1 MTSSAVEGRSGSPTS
16 SDDTRSKRGAKTDA
30 TSHEPRLGYMPA
42 LDGVRAIAVSAVLL
56 YHGNLGWFSGG
67 FLGVDVFFVLSG
79 YLITSVLLDA
89 RRANGGPLGLPRFYL
104 HRARR
109 LLPAL
114 FLMLAGTVAYT
125 VIFLPHEAAKLR
137 GDLFAALGYV
147 QNWYLILHQQSYFAA
162 AGRPPMLQHLWS
174 LAIEEQFY
182 LVWPLLLGLLLKYW
196 RPTRLK
202 LALGI
207 LAAAA
212 ASSLLMA
219 VLYRSGA
226 DPSRV
231 YYGADTHSSGLLI
244 GAALA
249 ILAPPWRLRGKTG
262 RMAPIAL
269 EVAGVVGLF
278 AIVWSFVSITEF
290 DDALYRGG
298 YFLFSFVAALVI
310 VVAVHPAA
318 RLSHGILASPPM
330 IWIGKRSYGI
340 YLWHWPVYLVTR
352 PGQDIPLTGIPL
364 FVLRVAITLGIAAF
378 SYRFVEM
385 PIRNGALGRRIQ
397 AIRQSS
403 THERRRSLRRLGLVG
418 TGVIATT
425 VLLGLGLAAAQPAG
439 PPPGFPTKA
448 ARIPITTA
456 PKASN
461 QPTSPPTSPPTSA
474 GPATTLAPLD
484 PNGRVTA
491 IGDSVMLGAR
501 NALQRDI
508 GPRLQID
515 ADVSRHFGNGLDV
528 VRALRDAGQLGD
540 EVIIHLGTNGTIPE
554 DQFDEMMQLLSG
566 VKRVVVVNLKV
577 DQPWEGPDN
586 ETLAAAVPRYPNAV
600 LFDWN
605 AVAREHPEFFVA
617 DGVHLTNEGQAYYA
631 LVIASKL

>member
-1 MTSSAVEGRSGSPTS
+1 MTSSTKGRSASPTS
-16 SDDTRSKRGAKTDA
+16 DDARSTRAGKTHA
-30 TSHEPRLGYMPA
+30 ESHQPRLGYMPA

-114 FLMLAGTVAYT
+114 FLMLAVTVAYT

-147 QNWYLILHQQSYFAA
+147 QNWYLILHHQSYFAA

-182 LVWPLLLGLLLKYW
+182 LVWPLILGLVLKYL
-196 RPTRLK
+196 RPTRFK

-207 LAAAA
+207 LGGAAL
-212 ASSLLMA
+212 SSLLMA
-219 VLYRSGA
+219 ALYRSGG

-231 YYGADTHSSGLLI
+231 YYGADTHCSGLLV

-262 RMAPIAL
+262 RMAPVAL
-269 EVAGVVGLF
+269 EAAGVVGLI
-278 AIVWSFVSITEF
+278 AMAWCFVSINEF

-298 YFLFSFVAALVI
+298 YFLFAFVAAVVV

-318 RLSHGILASPPM
+318 RLSHGVLASRPM

-340 YLWHWPVYLVTR
+340 YLWHWPIYLVTR

-364 FVLRVAITLGIAAF
+364 FVLRVAITFGIAAF

-385 PIRNGALGRRIQ
+385 PIRNGALGRRLQ

-403 THERRRSLRRLGLVG
+403 VRDRRQSLRRLGLVG
-418 TGVIATT
+418 TGIIAAT
-425 VLLGLGLAAAQPAG
+425 VLLGLGLAAAEPAG

-456 PKASN
+456 PKTSN
-461 QPTSPPTSPPTSA
+461 KPASPPTSA
-474 GPATTLAPLD
+474 GPTTTLTPLD

-528 VRALRDAGQLGD
+528 IRSLHDAGQLGD
-540 EVIIHLGTNGTIPE
+540 EVIVHLGTNGTIPD
-554 DQFDEMMQLLSG
+554 DQFAEMMQLLSG
-566 VKRVVVVNLKV
+566 VKRVVIVNLKV
-577 DQPWEGPDN
+577 DQPWEQADN
-586 ETLAAAVPRYPNAV
+586 DTLAASVPRYPNAV
-600 LFDWN
+600 LFDWHAI
-605 AVAREHPEFFVA
+605 AVQHPEFFVA

>member
-1 MTSSAVEGRSGSPTS
+1 MTSSAVEGRSGSSTS
-16 SDDTRSKRGAKTDA
+16 PDDTRSERGSKTEA

-42 LDGVRAIAVSAVLL
+42 LDGVRAIAVSAVLV

-89 RRANGGPLGLPRFYL
+89 RRANGGPLGLSRFYL

-114 FLMLAGTVAYT
+114 FFMLAVVVAYT

-147 QNWYLILHQQSYFAA
+147 QNWYLIFHQQSYFAA

-182 LVWPLLLGLLLKYW
+182 LAWPLILGLVLKFW
-196 RPTRLK
+196 RPSRIK

-219 VLYRSGA
+219 ALYRSGA

-231 YYGADTHSSGLLI
+231 YYGTDTHISGLLV

-249 ILAPPWRLRGKTG
+249 IFAPPWRLRGKTG
-262 RMAPIAL
+262 RMAPATL
-269 EVAGVVGLF
+269 EIAGVVGLF
-278 AIVWSFVSITEF
+278 AMVWCFVSVTEF

-298 YFLFSFVAALVI
+298 YFLFAFVAALVV

-352 PGQDIPLTGIPL
+352 PGDDIPLTGIPL
-364 FVLRVAITLGIAAF
+364 FLLRIAITLGIAAF
-378 SYRFVEM
+378 SYRFIEM
-385 PIRNGALGRRIQ
+385 PIRNGALGRRLQ

-403 THERRRSLRRLGLVG
+403 SKERRQSLRRLGLVG
-418 TGVIATT
+418 TGVIATS
-425 VLLGLGLAAAQPAG
+425 VLLGLGLAAAEPAG

-456 PKASN
+456 PKTAP
-461 QPTSPPTSPPTSA
+461 QPTAPPTSA
-474 GPATTLAPLD
+474 GPVTTLAPLD

-491 IGDSVMLGAR
+491 VGDSVMLGAR

-528 VRALRDAGQLGD
+528 VRALHDAGQLGD

-577 DQPWEGPDN
+577 DQPWEGADN
-586 ETLAAAVPRYPNAV
+586 DTLAAAVPRYPNAV
-600 LFDWN
+600 LFDWHAI
-605 AVAREHPEFFVA
+605 AVEHPEFFVG